1 MKTIS
6 IMTMLSAAVVASPVY
21 AGTPDTSIL
30 DLKVGMPFENAVQW
44 VRERIPNAKT
54 LMADQARGSDG
65 KQFFTYLQLTTSGTT
80 SKGIEKLKAENGF
93 IGETWTL
100 YGGGPATGT
109 QAVGLARSVRY
120 DNGKGPDVEEMR
132 KALVARYGE
141 PSKTE
146 DDGEELYWVSK
157 DTALEQSS
165 STCTPDYRNLRY
177 SPDCGTYIFASID
190 AGPDRLVTELTI
202 SMLDHDLAISAIK
215 AEKVALRKT
224 EDEKIES
231 DRQNRAAVPKL

>member
-1 MKTIS
+1 MKTLLR
-6 IMTMLSAAVVASPVY
+6 MTLLSAAVIASPLH
-21 AGTPDTSIL
+21 AGTLDTSIL
-30 DLKVGMPFENAVQW
+30 DLKVGMPFENAMQW

-54 LMADQARGSDG
+54 RMADQARGSDG

-93 IGETWTL
+93 LGETWTL

-109 QAVGLARSVRY
+109 QAVGIARSVRY
-120 DNGKGPDVEEMR
+120 ENGKGPDVEETR

-157 DTALEQSS
+157 DKALDQSS
-165 STCTPDYRNLRY
+165 STCAPDYRSLKY

-190 AGPDRLVTELTI
+190 AGRDRLVTELSI
-202 SMLDHDLAISAIK
+202 SILDHDLAISTIK
-215 AEKVALRKT
+215 AERAALQKAA
-224 EDEKIES
+224 DEKMES

>member
-1 MKTIS
+1 MNTLLR
-6 IMTMLSAAVVASPVY
+6 MTLLSAVALASPVY

-30 DLKVGMPFENAVQW
+30 DLKVGMPSEVAMQW

-54 LMADQARGSDG
+54 MMVNQARGSNG
-65 KQFFTYLQLTTSGTT
+65 KDFFTYLQLTTLGTT
-80 SKGIEKLKAENGF
+80 SKGIEKLKADNGF

-109 QAVGLARSVRY
+109 LAVGLARSVRY
-120 DNGKGPDVEEMR
+120 DRGKGPDVEEMR

-146 DDGEELYWVSK
+146 DDGDELYWVSK
-157 DTALEQSS
+157 DTALDQPS
-165 STCTPDYRNLRY
+165 STCVPDYSSLKY
-177 SPDCGTYIFASID
+177 SPDCGTYILASIN
-190 AGPDRLVTELTI
+190 AGKDRLVTDLSI
-202 SMLDHDLAISAIK
+202 SILDHDLAISTVK
-215 AEKVALRKT
+215 AERAALQKAA
-224 EDEKIES
+224 DEKIES